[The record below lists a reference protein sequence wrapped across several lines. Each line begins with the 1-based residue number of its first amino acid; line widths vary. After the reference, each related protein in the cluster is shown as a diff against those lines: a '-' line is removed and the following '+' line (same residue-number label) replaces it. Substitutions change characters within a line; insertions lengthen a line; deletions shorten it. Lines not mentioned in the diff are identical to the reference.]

1 MLSTPFD
8 NAQVSSKFDL
18 LPSALRQPLLALRQT
33 ILDVA
38 AQLPATGGLVETLR
52 WDEPAYHP
60 VKACVGTTIRIN
72 AHRRSE
78 SRYALYVPCQTSLVG
93 MFGQHYPSNFTFE
106 GNRALI
112 FEVGGQIQLE
122 PLRHCLAMALTY
134 HLSKTRKT

>member
-1 MLSTPFD
+1 LYREGKEENSVLFAPFD
-8 NAQVSSKFDL
+8 NTQVSSKFDV

-38 AQLPATGGLVETLR
+38 VQLPATGGLVETLR

-60 VKACVGTTIRIN
+60 VKTRVGTTIRIN

-78 SRYALYVPCQTSLVG
+78 SCYALYVPCQTSLVG

-106 GNRALI
+106 GNRALL
-112 FEVGGQIQLE
+112 FDVGGRSRSSPCDIAS
-122 PLRHCLAMALTY
+122 PWP
-134 HLSKTRKT
+134 